1 MGHHQGARHTPVRT
15 GGGDTATASDHP
27 GPARG
32 ATAPGGADLLHRAQ
46 HGDRLAFEHL
56 FLLTEL
62 PFAIPPGDLVAD
74 RDFAGGAPRSR
85 LPRLGLQV
93 WSDRARYRSRAVEDG
108 WRAIGFE
115 MLPR

>member
-1 MGHHQGARHTPVRT
+1 MTTTRTRRRIIGEDPALAVRLRA
-15 GGGDTATASDHP
+15 GD
-27 GPARG
+27 PA
-32 ATAPGGADLLHRAQ
+32 
-46 HGDRLAFEHL
+46 AFDEM